1 VPAGK
6 NVTKLFHACD
16 FLPTFVAL
24 AGGSVP
30 ATRRLDGYDIWAAL
44 TGKSRRSGSDDDNDD
59 EMWKLNRRLIL
70 MRAVFVFVPSLSWH
84 GIVLMLQLEQLSR
97 AGCLCYPGDADSPRT
112 EILHN
117 IDPGALSGTNGVVK
131 RTTPRAAVRV
141 GDYKL
146 IIGQGNAGWGA
157 NPSPPFDPK
166 IPPDQE
172 DKGPWMF
179 NVRADPREATNLFGN
194 PAFATQ
200 QGQLHEAMARYNAS
214 AVPCRLCV
222 TMPDPK
228 AAPKVVDGLNICTPA
243 PVNESDM
250 SYGSRPIMCQDVG
263 VWQPWQKD
271 DDDDDDSDDEE

>member
-1 VPAGK
+1 
-6 NVTKLFHACD
+6 
-16 FLPTFVAL
+16 
-24 AGGSVP
+24 
-30 ATRRLDGYDIWAAL
+30 
-44 TGKSRRSGSDDDNDD
+44 
-59 EMWKLNRRLIL
+59 
-70 MRAVFVFVPSLSWH
+70 
-84 GIVLMLQLEQLSR
+84 
-97 AGCLCYPGDADSPRT
+97 
-112 EILHN
+112 
-117 IDPGALSGTNGVVK
+117 VVK

-200 QGQLHEAMARYNAS
+200 QGQLHDAMARYNAS